1 MRIVMFSITP
11 LFPDH
16 DLGGAQKHL
25 RAIALHLAE
34 RGHEVTLLCTGRA
47 DTPTAFRWHAN
58 ALVKPILPFKQPFP
72 HPYDTGAHNLAVITQ
87 TIGDHLAAADRFYI
101 HDGEWTFSFSYP
113 DIPTV
118 ASLRDNVYP
127 ETAQGAF
134 QFRGHTLVVP
144 ADYSRQFYLQT
155 AGRFFPELTDR
166 MKVIPNGMNWA
177 RYRATEPRRILDLI
191 PVDPARHAI
200 VIHPHRPE
208 ASKGA
213 WQTLDVAHRLV
224 RDYGVSNLRVLMPK
238 WIGTEGDPGVS
249 AFYAELEAEIAA
261 RGLREHFILHPWI
274 PADLIGE
281 YYSLGSVTLVLG
293 NFIEAFGNTAYE
305 SLGCGT
311 PAIIAR
317 VSSQRDILPEALVD
331 KVDYGDSESAAA
343 LAAEIIGT
351 GRRTSEATMRYLH
364 MHYRVERQ
372 LDTYADTILNAE
384 IVPPPRYV
392 YTPISERTRFVLP
405 VWCYR
410 GGRGIYHDY
419 RADYTRDETLEGLI
433 AAHADG
439 FTFADA
445 HAHADHDQ
453 VMAWYRAGLLVPLG

>member
-1 MRIVMFSITP
+1 MHIVMFSITP
-11 LFPDH
+11 PFPDH
-16 DLGGAQKHL
+16 DMGGAQKHL

-34 RGHEVTLLCTGRA
+34 AGHQITLLCTQRT
-47 DTPTAFRWHAN
+47 DTHTPFRWHEN

-87 TIGDHLAAADRFYI
+87 TIGDHLSDADRFYI

-113 DIPTV
+113 HIPTV

-134 QFRGHTLVVP
+134 QFRGQTLVVP
-144 ADYSRQFYLQT
+144 AEYSRKFYLQT
-155 AGRFFPELTDR
+155 AGRFFPELADR
-166 MKVIPNGMNWA
+166 MKVIPNGMNWN
-177 RYRATEPRRILDLI
+177 RYRYTEPRLILDLI
-191 PVDPARHAI
+191 PVDPAQHAI

-213 WQTLDVAHRLV
+213 WQTLDVAQRLV

-238 WIGTEGDPGVS
+238 WIGFANDAGVN
-249 AFYAELEAEIAA
+249 AFYDQLEAEIAA
-261 RGLREHFILHPWI
+261 RGLSEHFILHPWI
-274 PADLIGE
+274 TGDLIGE
-281 YYSLGSVTLVLG
+281 YFSLGRVTLVLG

-317 VSSQRDILPEALVD
+317 VSSQRDILPDSLVD
-331 KVDYGDSESAAA
+331 KVDYGDTATAAA
-343 LAAEIIGT
+343 LAADIIRT
-351 GRRTSEATMRYLH
+351 GRRTSDATMNYLH
-364 MHYRVERQ
+364 THYRVESQ
-372 LDTYADTILNAE
+372 LATYAETILNAQV
-384 IVPPPRYV
+384 IDPPRYV
-392 YTPISERTRFVLP
+392 YTPISEGTRFLLP

-410 GGRGIYHDY
+410 GAGGIYHDY
-419 RADYTRDETLEGLI
+419 RADYTRDEALERLI
-433 AAHADG
+433 DAYPNG

-445 HAHADHDQ
+445 GDVSRDQ
-453 VMAWYRAGLLVPLG
+453 VMAWYRAGLVVPVG

>member
-1 MRIVMFSITP
+1 MHIVMFSITP
-11 LFPDH
+11 LFPDY
-16 DLGGAQKHL
+16 DMGGAQKHL

-34 RGHEVTLLCTGRA
+34 AGHQVTLLCTARA
-47 DTPTAFRWHAN
+47 DTPVPFRWHAN

-87 TIGDHLAAADRFYI
+87 MIGDHLAEADRFYI

-113 DIPTV
+113 HLPTV

-134 QFRGHTLVVP
+134 QFRGQTLCVP
-144 ADYSRQFYLQT
+144 AEYSRQFYLQT
-155 AGRFFPELTDR
+155 AGRFFPDLADR
-166 MKVIPNGMNWA
+166 LKVIPNGMNWN
-177 RYRATEPRRILDLI
+177 RYRSTEPRRILDLI
-191 PVDPARHAI
+191 PVDPAQHAI
-200 VIHPHRPE
+200 VVHPHRPE

-213 WQTLDVAHRLV
+213 WQTLDVAERLV
-224 RDYGVSNLRVLMPK
+224 RDHGVTNLRVLMPK
-238 WIGTEGDPGVS
+238 WIGTEGDPGVA
-249 AFYAELEAEIAA
+249 AFYDELEAAISA
-261 RGLREHFILHPWI
+261 RGLREHFVLHPWI

-281 YYSLGSVTLVLG
+281 YYSLGRVTLVLG

-331 KVDYGDSESAAA
+331 KVDYGDTESAARI
-343 LAAEIIGT
+343 AAEIIQT
-351 GRRTSEATMRYLH
+351 GRRTADATMAYLH
-364 MHYRVERQ
+364 THYRVDAQ
-372 LDTYADTILNAE
+372 LTTYAETILNAQVVE
-384 IVPPPRYV
+384 PPRYV

-410 GGRGIYHDY
+410 GARGIYHDY
-419 RADYTRDETLEGLI
+419 RADYTHDAALEQLI
-433 AAHADG
+433 DAHPDG
-439 FTFADA
+439 FTLADA
-445 HAHADHDQ
+445 DREQ
-453 VMAWYRAGLLVPLG
+453 VMAWYRAGLVVPMG